1 MVSGLITEYVIR
13 DGYES
18 GTKIAF
24 ITLEDYTGSYSF
36 RLNDKDYMRLREK
49 LGEHR
54 FVILRSNLHLPK
66 ILTGYM

>member
-49 LGEHR
+49 FESTDL
-54 FVILRSNLHLPK
+54 
-66 ILTGYM
+66 